1 MISHT
6 TNALLTLVASGV
18 IVASCSAPDTSAS
31 HGPATIEQEGGVA
44 ADDGAAADDGPA
56 ADAAPAHDATTPIEA
71 AAEAAAETGATNV
84 GSPDADAPDG
94 TDSVGSPAEC
104 GLTACVPGQPCA
116 DLSIDQ
122 NDLVGSI
129 LFGERQ
135 FDPASCA
142 VDEGCITQPG
152 LRRLLKFDMGTIN
165 IGNADLHLGDPTK
178 NACFTYSLCHQHYH
192 FRGVARYTLYAKDGV
207 TVVAVGHKQGF
218 CLDDVYP
225 IPSLSPPPAQP
236 ATPFDCTNQGL
247 HVGYED
253 VYPNDIDCQWIDIT
267 GVPPGDYV
275 LSVIVNPD
283 HYLPESN
290 FDNNEAR
297 TQVTIPAQ

>member
-1 MISHT
+1 MTSHAIH
-6 TNALLTLVASGV
+6 ALLTLVASGAV
-18 IVASCSAPDTSAS
+18 VASCSTPDTSAS
-31 HGPATIEQEGGVA
+31 HGPTTVEQEGGA
-44 ADDGAAADDGPA
+44 TGTADGGSPG
-56 ADAAPAHDATTPIEA
+56 ADAAPVQDATTAPVEA
-71 AAEAAAETGATNV
+71 ASEAAPQEAASTVGPPDTGT
-84 GSPDADAPDG
+84 PDG

-116 DLSIDQ
+116 DLSVDQ

-129 LFGERQ
+129 LLGEQQ
-135 FDPASCA
+135 FAANSCA

-165 IGNADLHLGDPTK
+165 IGNADLHLGDPTQ

-192 FRGVARYTLYAKDGV
+192 FRGVARYTLYAADGV

-253 VYPNDIDCQWIDIT
+253 VYPNNIDCQWIDIT

-290 FDNNEAR
+290 YDNNEAR
-297 TQVTIPAQ
+297 TQVTITAQ